1 MGEIKTKAAE
11 TERLAFRRGWIV
23 LIVLAMLTA
32 VEITIAIRL
41 QSITIL
47 FVIILIK
54 AAIIVQNFMHVSEV
68 FASEEAAH

>member
-1 MGEIKTKAAE
+1 MGEINTKAL

-23 LIVLAMLTA
+23 LIVLAILTII
-32 VEITIAIRL
+32 ELYIAIRL

-47 FVIILIK
+47 FVIVLIK

>member
-1 MGEIKTKAAE
+1 MGEIKTKAL

-23 LIVLAMLTA
+23 LIVLAILTII
-32 VEITIAIRL
+32 ELYIAIRL

-47 FVIILIK
+47 FVIVLIK